1 MAKAT
6 KATETTKAPKLT
18 VDPNAG
24 ALMVTAKLG
33 NIKKNP
39 FRDMDMFPIDNTI
52 KVPSL
57 IESMEKTGVWPSI
70 IARPKD
76 NTIHGRVVDQEEL
89 MAIINSGTDLSEIL
103 WEKAFGHH
111 RQAAVE
117 AMGYDTMPIIP
128 QVKTDEQ
135 MLLMMA
141 LENKEGFGSNIN
153 SALETVRQVHKQL
166 QASIADFDTFDAY
179 VEANGGVVAN
189 CFFSTSKQFLA
200 AQKQVG
206 FRTVQRFLGET
217 WNERDVRAPFAVL
230 KAVDDGLFHQ
240 EDIVHVPSMGLLE
253 EIASIAR
260 VIFEGHTPQTKDAA
274 EVPAPEWPRLV
285 KEETIEDII
294 QRCSV
299 SPDKANTTVT
309 VAQLAKARQAL
320 QNEGVNPASYLRSGK
335 GKTAFDVYEW
345 AKKRFLVED
354 IDLEVNMTTIDGLVE
369 VDGMGD
375 WTGLEALQIKLR
387 KAAERMAA
395 GISDDENAPVNLDPS
410 SEADINAA
418 LGGGV
423 DAVHGGGA
431 DFTEVGDDTAPMPIN
446 HLGQAVAGDAEIMGA
461 RADMLLARID
471 EFSAD
476 DSFKM
481 ALSELLNKVSILA
494 MKTIGKEA
502 LTAAFNAAT
511 KG

>member
-1 MAKAT
+1 MAKKTDKTAVL
-6 KATETTKAPKLT
+6 K
-18 VDPNAG
+18 VDPTNTAT
-24 ALMVTAKLG
+24 MVVAKLS

-39 FRDMDMFPIDNTI
+39 FRDMDMFPIDMVV

-76 NTIHGRVVDQEEL
+76 NMINGKVVDQEEL
-89 MAIINSGTDLSEIL
+89 MAYINSGADLSEIV

-117 AMGYDTMPIIP
+117 AMGFESMPIIP
-128 QVKTDEQ
+128 QIKTDEQ

-166 QASIADFDTFDAY
+166 QASIADFDTFEEY
-179 VEANGGVVAN
+179 VESNGGKASD
-189 CFFSTSKQFLA
+189 CFFSTSKAFLA
-200 AQKQVG
+200 AQKGVG

-240 EDIVHVPSMGLLE
+240 EDIVSVPSMGLLE

-260 VIFEGHTPQTKDAA
+260 VIFEGYTPMEKDAQPV
-274 EVPAPEWPRLV
+274 EAPNWPRLV
-285 KEETIEDII
+285 KEETVEEII
-294 QRCSV
+294 RRCSTG
-299 SPDKANTTVT
+299 PDKANVTVT
-309 VAQLAKARQAL
+309 VANLAKARQAL
-320 QNEGVNPASYLRSGK
+320 QKEGVNPASFLRSGK

-345 AKKRFLVED
+345 AKARFLISD
-354 IDLEVNMTTIDGLVE
+354 ADLEANMTTIDGLVE
-369 VDGMGD
+369 VDGLGD
-375 WTGLEALQIKLR
+375 WDGLEQLQIKLR

-395 GISDDENAPVNLDPS
+395 GIVDEGEGPVTLDPTT
-410 SEADINAA
+410 EGDVNAA
-418 LGGGV
+418 IGDTTGEAGGP
-423 DAVHGGGA
+423 GA
-431 DFTEVGDDTAPMPIN
+431 DFSEVGDDLAPMPIN
-446 HLGQAVAGDAEIMGA
+446 QLGMAVAGDAEIMSA
-461 RADMLLARID
+461 RVDMLLARID

-476 DSFKM
+476 DNFK
-481 ALSELLNKVSILA
+481 LTLGGLLNKVSVLA
-494 MKTIGKEA
+494 MKTIGKAA
-502 LTAAFNAAT
+502 LTEAFSAAT
-511 KG
+511 K